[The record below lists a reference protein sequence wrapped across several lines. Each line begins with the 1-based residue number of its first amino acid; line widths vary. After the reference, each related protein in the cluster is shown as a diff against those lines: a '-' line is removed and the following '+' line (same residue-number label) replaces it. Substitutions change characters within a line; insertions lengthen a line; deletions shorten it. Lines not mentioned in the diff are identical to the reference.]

1 MKTHHAR
8 SCTNCGTDSN
18 KGQWWG
24 LRNYFGISGYFC
36 PKCYDKVSHDSYN
49 KPNHPGEYLLILLK
63 QSSKDTQWYERVE

>member
-1 MKTHHAR
+1 
-8 SCTNCGTDSN
+8 
-18 KGQWWG
+18 